1 MPQLLTTLSTP
12 CSRLHAQYQVCG
24 ALVRACRNA
33 IADLAL
39 DEEGDPEVRRL
50 AISLMKEILEDWRQ
64 AQASVRRELRGSRS
78 SFTAR

>member
-24 ALVRACRNA
+24 
-33 IADLAL
+33 AL